1 MLTPTLNCRVA
12 SAACLLILLIFAI
25 DQAHAE
31 PVPFRATYKADYK
44 GLPVSATGI
53 RELTKLGENRFLL
66 SSTAESFFASI
77 VEQSVFQLDEN
88 DNAMPLEYQ
97 YHRTGIGKN
106 RHDVLAFDW
115 ANMKV
120 ENQVPEKSWN
130 MGIDLG
136 VFDKLLYQ
144 YQMRT
149 DLKQAQ
155 SKGQSWPALT
165 YHVADKR
172 KLKRYDFEILQ
183 EETVKTGIGHLQTL
197 KITRKRPAGDSRI
210 TTFWL
215 ALEYDFMLVR
225 FQQLK
230 DDGSGFELLLSAA
243 EFDGKKIEA
252 D

>member
-106 RHDVLAFDW
+106 RHDCARVR
-115 ANMKV
+115 
-120 ENQVPEKSWN
+120 
-130 MGIDLG
+130 LG
-136 VFDKLLYQ
+136 KHEG
-144 YQMRT
+144 RE
-149 DLKQAQ
+149 
-155 SKGQSWPALT
+155 S
-165 YHVADKR
+165 
-172 KLKRYDFEILQ
+172 
-183 EETVKTGIGHLQTL
+183 
-197 KITRKRPAGDSRI
+197 
-210 TTFWL
+210 
-215 ALEYDFMLVR
+215 
-225 FQQLK
+225 
-230 DDGSGFELLLSAA
+230 SA
-243 EFDGKKIEA
+243 
-252 D
+252 